1 MYYCNSHA
9 RISRLEINAKASTPR
24 THQEDKIFTSRGV
37 ELVNDMIPL
46 CPRRSPVESTVS
58 PTTQDAIV
66 LKNVE
71 HRRELRKDA
80 RTMSTLKQ

>member
-46 CPRRSPVESTVS
+46 CPRRSPV
-58 PTTQDAIV
+58 
-66 LKNVE
+66 
-71 HRRELRKDA
+71 
-80 RTMSTLKQ
+80 